1 MNDRI
6 LLIAESLGVVSGF
19 LDWYA
24 TNVLSGC
31 PSSNITPATKMPP
44 TGILYSMDQPR
55 TGTDAGPAAPLLESG
70 CPRERPNR
78 RAMATAAIVLLPRRW
93 MLRW

>member
-24 TNVLSGC
+24 TDVLSGC

-44 TGILYSMDQPR
+44 TGILCSMES
-55 TGTDAGPAAPLLESG
+55 TGNGSLHF
-70 CPRERPNR
+70 
-78 RAMATAAIVLLPRRW
+78 
-93 MLRW
+93 